1 MKNVSVVMAA
11 YNAEDSIEKAVRSAL
26 DNICTKELI
35 VVNDCSSDNT
45 RTILDSLSKCDSRI
59 KLFNFEKNCGPSIA
73 RNTALSFASG
83 DWVTIL
89 DADDYLLSDR
99 IEKLLTFSGTADF
112 IADDLILEG
121 ISATGTGR
129 ANLIGLE
136 TGARISITFENF
148 VRSNLSSKST
158 ERKELGYLKPLMRR
172 SFLQEHGLK
181 YHEKVRL
188 GEDYLFY
195 AKALALGARFI
206 LVPTMGYVYVGTPRS
221 LSRDHREEDLRA
233 LCDADKEMI
242 ESMELPIAQKNLLW
256 RHYQDV
262 ELKLYWR
269 MFIRLVKDRQFFK
282 STLCLFKS
290 FNVFM
295 YILTNVLIE
304 ISKRAKKNFH
314 R

>member
-1 MKNVSVVMAA
+1 MKHVSVLMAA

-26 DNICTKELI
+26 DNECVKELI
-35 VVNDCSSDNT
+35 VVNDCSNDNT
-45 RTILDSLSKCDSRI
+45 KLILNYLSEGDSRI
-59 KLFNFEKNCGPSIA
+59 KLFNLDKNCGPSIA
-73 RNTALSFASG
+73 RNTALSVATG

-99 IEKLLTFSGTADF
+99 FEKLLNFSESADF
-112 IADDLILEG
+112 VADDLILEG

-136 TGARISITFENF
+136 SGARISITFEDF

-158 ERKELGYLKPLMRR
+158 ERKELGYLKPIMRR
-172 SFLQEHGLK
+172 SFIREHGLK

-221 LSRDHREEDLRA
+221 LSREHREEDLRA
-233 LCDADKEMI
+233 LRDADKEMVQ
-242 ESMELPIAQKNLLW
+242 SMELPVTHKNLIW
-256 RHYQDV
+256 RHYNDV
-262 ELKLYWR
+262 ESKLYWR
-269 MFIRLVKDRQFFK
+269 KFIRFVKERNFFNA
-282 STLCLFKS
+282 TLCLFKS
-290 FNVFM
+290 FNIFS
-295 YILTNVLIE
+295 YLSIQIFQE
-304 ISKRAKKNFH
+304 ISRRLLKTTNE
-314 R
+314 